1 MICNILSYF
10 VKDIKDQ
17 HELAFYKQII
27 TLNTIKIFYK
37 DEILYIITNY
47 KMLCFYKGIS
57 DFKSN
62 IIKDYFNNTLS
73 TYKSCSNKN
82 KYVYLYYNKDNIIHI
97 YNPNYIYYEF
107 KHKKYLNK
115 VCIKYLMKS
124 RYLIISKIKYYNCSK
139 YIYKFP
145 TNFKYNGVQ
154 ILIMN
159 KYELYYNNLF
169 YNLFFVR
176 GFAALF
182 IALIPN

>member
-10 VKDIKDQ
+10 VKNIKDQ
-17 HELAFYKQII
+17 NELAFYKQII

-37 DEILYIITNY
+37 DELLYNMTYY
-47 KMLCFYKGIS
+47 KLCFYKKTFN
-57 DFKSN
+57 FKSN
-62 IIKDYFNNTLS
+62 IIKDYLYNTLS
-73 TYKSCSNKN
+73 TYKSSFNKN
-82 KYVYLYYNKDNIIHI
+82 KYVCLYYNKDNKINS
-97 YNPNYIYYEF
+97 YNTNYIYYEF

-115 VCIKYLMKS
+115 VCIKYVMKA

-169 YNLFFVR
+169 YNLFFVC
-176 GFAALF
+176 GFIYRF
-182 IALIPN
+182 DP